1 MPVPLTQHAADKSRS
16 SVLCLILPILV
27 LFLNACAVQQPFRFH
42 AKSVTKVTYDPN
54 NCTQLPD
61 GKFKCKD
68 VIFTVATVEPAL
80 KQ

>member
-1 MPVPLTQHAADKSRS
+1 MPVSFTQHAVRKSRS
-16 SVLCLILPILV
+16 RVLRLTFPILV

-42 AKSVTKVTYDPN
+42 PKSVTRVTYDPR

-80 KQ
+80 K